1 MLNLD
6 SSLFV
11 VVVLVWLLLMVL
23 DKLYFKPVGAVI
35 DERETKIK
43 RESAQIESMTNEIE
57 EKTRHIE
64 TVLKDAKKESTKIR
78 EELIKKGEEVREKIA
93 ADARKRSKEHFAS
106 KMKDLDIE
114 ITEAEKKLV
123 QEIGLFSDKM
133 KEIFIS

>member
-6 SSLFV
+6 SSLFII
-11 VVVLVWLLLMVL
+11 VVLVWLLLMVL

-35 DERETKIK
+35 DKRETKI
-43 RESAQIESMTNEIE
+43 ESETAQIESMSNEIE
-57 EKTRHIE
+57 EKTRNIE
-64 TVLKDAKKESTKIR
+64 TVLKDAKKESAKIK

-93 ADARKRSKEHFAS
+93 ADARKRSKEHFLS

-114 ITEAEKKLV
+114 IAEAEKKLV
-123 QEIGLFSDKM
+123 QEIGIFSDKM

>member
-11 VVVLVWLLLMVL
+11 VIVLVWLLLMVL

-43 RESAQIESMTNEIE
+43 HESAQIESMTGEIE
-57 EKTRHIE
+57 EKTRNIE